1 MQFRM
6 KTHPLPQEKLEALL
20 QRSPAGTLATVNADG
35 TPYAVPVHFV
45 RVGDKVYVHG
55 LPAGQ
60 KLENIQANPR
70 VCLTVWEM
78 FGLLPDEEGRPCETN
93 TAYESAVLQGS
104 ASLVDDEQEK
114 RHALAAVVAKY
125 MPELTGAPIPENM
138 LRGTAVLRI
147 EPDAVTG
154 KYWP

>member
-6 KTHPLPQEKLEALL
+6 KTHQLPQEKIEALL
-20 QRSPAGTLATVNADG
+20 RRSAAGALATVDAEG
-35 TPYAVPVHFV
+35 APYAVPVHFAL
-45 RVGDKVYVHG
+45 VGEVVYVHG

-60 KLENIQANPR
+60 KLENIRANPR

-78 FGLLPDEEGRPCETN
+78 QGLLLDPEGRPCENN
-93 TAYESAVLQGS
+93 TAYESAVLRGR
-104 ASLVDDEQEK
+104 ASLVDDLEEK
-114 RHALAAVVAKY
+114 RAALRAVIARY
-125 MPELTGAPIPENM
+125 TPEMLGAPLPENM
-138 LRGTAVLRI
+138 LRGTAVLCI

>member
-1 MQFRM
+1 M
-6 KTHPLPQEKLEALL
+6 
-20 QRSPAGTLATVNADG
+20 
-35 TPYAVPVHFV
+35 
-45 RVGDKVYVHG
+45 HG

-60 KLENIQANPR
+60 KLENIRANPR

-104 ASLVDDEQEK
+104 ACLVDDEQEK

>member
-1 MQFRM
+1 
-6 KTHPLPQEKLEALL
+6 
-20 QRSPAGTLATVNADG
+20 
-35 TPYAVPVHFV
+35 
-45 RVGDKVYVHG
+45 
-55 LPAGQ
+55 
-60 KLENIQANPR
+60 
-70 VCLTVWEM
+70 M

-125 MPELTGAPIPENM
+125 MPELAEAPIPDNM

>member
-6 KTHPLPQEKLEALL
+6 KTHQLPQEKLEALL
-20 QRSPAGTLATVNADG
+20 QRSPAGALATVNADG

-45 RVGDKVYVHG
+45 RTESAVYVHG

-60 KLENIQANPR
+60 KLENIRANPH

-78 FGLLPDEEGRPCETN
+78 IGLLPDAEGRPCETN
-93 TAYESAVLQGS
+93 TAYESAVLQGR
-104 ASLVDDEQEK
+104 ACLVEDLQEK
-114 RHALAAVVAKY
+114 QHALAAVIAKY
-125 MPELTGAPIPENM
+125 MPELTGAPIPDNM